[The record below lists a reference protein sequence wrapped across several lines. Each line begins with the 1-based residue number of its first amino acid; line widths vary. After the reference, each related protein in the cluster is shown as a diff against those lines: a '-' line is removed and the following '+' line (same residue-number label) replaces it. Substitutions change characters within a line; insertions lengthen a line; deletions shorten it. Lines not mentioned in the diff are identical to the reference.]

1 MLYVC
6 AFVIHVCLSVL
17 FYVYLCIVMQGGDPF
32 QEQRPP
38 RAAGAHGGYGTWC
51 LYANMVGPSLALH
64 ERAIGLFVWRELG
77 WAHVCMHVYTYTYTH
92 IHTHLHTHRRTHT
105 HTCLLHVQVPRDAFE
120 RIWTHSV
127 LLLQRGFKTGS
138 ILTVD
143 EAEAK
148 VLGPPW
154 TRWVVVEL
162 LFRFLHWYV
171 WLS

>member
-1 MLYVC
+1 
-6 AFVIHVCLSVL
+6 
-17 FYVYLCIVMQGGDPF
+17 
-32 QEQRPP
+32 
-38 RAAGAHGGYGTWC
+38 
-51 LYANMVGPSLALH
+51 
-64 ERAIGLFVWRELG
+64 
-77 WAHVCMHVYTYTYTH
+77 
-92 IHTHLHTHRRTHT
+92 
-105 HTCLLHVQVPRDAFE
+105 LLHVQVPRDAFE